1 MWRVTCTEVCCRCG
15 MLPVLR
21 CVSQVWNVAL
31 LRCVLQVWNVT
42 CIEVCCRC
50 GTLPVLRCV
59 LQVCGRLP
67 VLRRGTLPVLRCVLQ
82 VWHGVP
88 GSRGSQ
94 VAPVCEDLAHQL
106 ESQTARGHR

>member
-1 MWRVTCTEVCCRCG
+1 M
-15 MLPVLR
+15 
-21 CVSQVWNVAL
+21 
-31 LRCVLQVWNVT
+31 WNVT

-67 VLRRGTLPVLRCVLQ
+67 VLRCGTLPVLRCVLQ

-88 GSRGSQ
+88 GS
-94 VAPVCEDLAHQL
+94 
-106 ESQTARGHR
+106 